1 MGQNL
6 DQPRIQQVWGKKL
19 RNKLDFMKGRD
30 GDHLLIPF
38 ECDRCIFLKL
48 KHTLPDASKPS
59 DQLLLATI
67 RRMNLD
73 AFWSRESSTVKSNLN
88 RVKRMLDSSNSLGL
102 NGPFKVQP
110 PFPLYDHCGYE
121 VALIILLRSRHP
133 GKHHNSYTQFDTI
146 RSYRAS
152 YSNFIR
158 STTTNTS
165 ITRSLGDSNGNY
177 QRFAE
182 DECASLFFKRFIDGL
197 RSRMGQVV
205 KPNLALSTPL
215 LLRLIDG
222 VERKLVMAESPY
234 EKHLFMSTLAY
245 IIISY
250 TLSLR
255 GSEGFMIDLQGLRKQ
270 KDKSP
275 NYCIIALL
283 GRLKGEKHDLTHL
296 IPCVNKTKSGL
307 NIRSIIARLIEL
319 KASANLFIGP
329 AISTMDG
336 KVLTSKAVDDILHDV
351 LTDIFLDSNN
361 LFPPQ
366 IDSIEKIRNSYQCF
380 RSFRR
385 SSTTRATEQ
394 GVSTLD
400 GDVVSRW
407 KAKEDSKGKRPNLGM
422 RQHYTQLDLL
432 VKPFLRYTKAM

>member
-1 MGQNL
+1 MNFGALTCVNHSLLLYYFPIPGLSLGRSEAPQSLSQQAGRCVVCLKKVQWPAGIFCGNFIYARHGYSPCNHVWCGECYISNPNVKFHCHRAEDLIEEQMGQNL

-19 RNKLDFMKGRD
+19 RNKLDFIKGRD

-182 DECASLFFKRFIDGL
+182 DECASLF
-197 RSRMGQVV
+197 
-205 KPNLALSTPL
+205 
-215 LLRLIDG
+215 
-222 VERKLVMAESPY
+222 
-234 EKHLFMSTLAY
+234 
-245 IIISY
+245 
-250 TLSLR
+250 
-255 GSEGFMIDLQGLRKQ
+255 
-270 KDKSP
+270 
-275 NYCIIALL
+275 
-283 GRLKGEKHDLTHL
+283 
-296 IPCVNKTKSGL
+296 
-307 NIRSIIARLIEL
+307 
-319 KASANLFIGP
+319 
-329 AISTMDG
+329 
-336 KVLTSKAVDDILHDV
+336 
-351 LTDIFLDSNN
+351 
-361 LFPPQ
+361 
-366 IDSIEKIRNSYQCF
+366 
-380 RSFRR
+380 
-385 SSTTRATEQ
+385 
-394 GVSTLD
+394 
-400 GDVVSRW
+400 
-407 KAKEDSKGKRPNLGM
+407 
-422 RQHYTQLDLL
+422 
-432 VKPFLRYTKAM
+432 